1 MAITRYG
8 IANRATT
15 FGIYILTFG
24 FWNIMTTKIC
34 HIFKFSLYI
43 LLRIKGGKGFN
54 STQNQ
59 AQKRTEN
66 SLPLSSPLKRVR
78 PCSVPGTIQSEKRNS
93 VSIIAQTSLI
103 RQSFV

>member
-24 FWNIMTTKIC
+24 FGNIMTTKIC

-43 LLRIKGGKGFN
+43 LLRIKGGKGSIQHKIRLRN
-54 STQNQ
+54 GL
-59 AQKRTEN
+59 KI
-66 SLPLSSPLKRVR
+66 LSPSQVL
-78 PCSVPGTIQSEKRNS
+78 
-93 VSIIAQTSLI
+93 
-103 RQSFV
+103 